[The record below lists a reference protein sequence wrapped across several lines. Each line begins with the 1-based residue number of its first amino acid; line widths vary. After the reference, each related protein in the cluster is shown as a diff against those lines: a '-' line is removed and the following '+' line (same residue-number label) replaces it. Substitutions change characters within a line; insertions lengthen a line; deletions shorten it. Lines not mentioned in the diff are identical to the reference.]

1 MERIIDRFDKY
12 MKHRELNDNQ
22 VTVQLN
28 ASVGCLGKSRKENRE
43 LSRRMVKLI
52 LNFYVDIEES
62 WLLTGKGE
70 MIKEEFRGKSIEFS
84 DNGIELFKND
94 IEESRNGIEKQDDSW
109 YKDLIKSQQ
118 DVIAS
123 QQKAISDL
131 TSMISSQKT
140 ESHVQGNTDAEC
152 VAVAG

>member
-12 MKHRELNDNQ
+12 MKYRGLNDNQ

-28 ASVGCLGKSRKENRE
+28 ASVGCLGKSRGEKRE

-62 WLLTGKGE
+62 WLLTGQGE
-70 MIKEEFRGKSIEFS
+70 MLKEEFKGKSIEFS
-84 DNGIELFKND
+84 DNGIELSKKR
-94 IEESRNGIEKQDDSW
+94 IEESGNNIEKQDDSW

-140 ESHVQGNTDAEC
+140 ENHVHPDTNAGC